1 MSFLQS
7 AGPMVLLLW
16 GLSALGIYHLLREIL
31 WRLSPRRGKYSL
43 SFKPV
48 DAVEQLRLVMD
59 GSFSSKRVMSKLEYR
74 VFKAVEDEAASCS
87 RGYRVFAQT
96 SLGEILESK
105 DRRTHSAI
113 NSKRVDILVIGYDG
127 MPLLAVEHQGR
138 GHHQG
143 TAAARDAVKKEAL
156 RKAGVGYLEVY
167 DDDPSEEIRGKVR
180 SLLGRHVP
188 A

>member
-1 MSFLQS
+1 
-7 AGPMVLLLW
+7 MVLLLW
-16 GLSALGIYHLLREIL
+16 GLSALGIYHILREVL
-31 WRLSPRRGKYSL
+31 WRLSPRGARSRPYPML
-43 SFKPV
+43 RPV
-48 DAVEQLRLVMD
+48 DAVEQLRVVMA
-59 GSFSSKRVMSKLEYR
+59 GSFSTKRVMSKAEYR
-74 VFKAVEDEAASCS
+74 VFKAVEDEAAASN

-96 SLGEILESK
+96 SLGEVLESN
-105 DRRTHSAI
+105 DRRTHSTI

-156 RKAGVGYLEVY
+156 RKAGVGYLEVF

-180 SLLGRHVP
+180 SLLGRLVTV
-188 A
+188 